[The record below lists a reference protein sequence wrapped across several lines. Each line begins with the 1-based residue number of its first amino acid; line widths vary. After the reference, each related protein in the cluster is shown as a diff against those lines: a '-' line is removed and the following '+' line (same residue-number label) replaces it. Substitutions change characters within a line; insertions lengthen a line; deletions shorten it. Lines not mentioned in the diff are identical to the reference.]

1 MAYTLPDLSK
11 PITEKQYNRLKKYG
25 INASLFVLN
34 RFFYSKQAV
43 IDFLTIKKQIPEEV
57 TVIYTTKKDTP
68 QEKAKKELRDH
79 NIIKEIINELEESNS
94 FKDYYHAK
102 EKAESQ
108 IYQGKGINY
117 ITKALKEKK
126 FTDNVIQE
134 VVNEISTENN
144 DIIEQKLYNNA
155 RKIVNNSTFNKKQ
168 GYEKKNYFISTLVR
182 KGYDYN
188 SIQQVIESND
198 YSHYFDTM

>member
-1 MAYTLPDLSK
+1 MAYELPDLSK
-11 PITEKQYNRLKKYG
+11 PITEKQYNRLRKYG

-43 IDFLTIKKQIPEEV
+43 IDFLIIKKQIPKEI
-57 TVIYTTKKDTP
+57 TVVYTIKTDNP
-68 QEKAKKELRDH
+68 QNKPKKELRDH
-79 NIIKEIINELEESNS
+79 SIIKEIIDELEESKS
-94 FKDYYHAK
+94 FKDYDHAK

-108 IYQGKGINY
+108 IYQGKGISY
-117 ITKALKEKK
+117 IISVLKEKK
-126 FTDNVIQE
+126 FTDDIIQKVI
-134 VVNEISTENN
+134 NEISTENS

-168 GYEKKNYFISTLVR
+168 GYDKKNYFISTLIR

-188 SIQQVIESND
+188 SIQEVIESND

>member
-68 QEKAKKELRDH
+68 QEKTKKELRDH